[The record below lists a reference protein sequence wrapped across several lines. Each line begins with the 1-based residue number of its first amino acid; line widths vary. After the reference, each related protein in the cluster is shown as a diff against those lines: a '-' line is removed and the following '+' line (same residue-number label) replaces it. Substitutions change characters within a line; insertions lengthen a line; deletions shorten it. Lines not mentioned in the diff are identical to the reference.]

1 MVMLYKKW
9 KNEKWLTIIAI
20 FAILFLVPIMF
31 VPLVKY
37 TMVWKYAGSLEA
49 VDTGRSIL
57 LYGNDEYSE
66 IIVNLVSVFMIASW
80 VLPAILIGLI
90 ILARVKMWDNEN
102 TIVFASIATT
112 FLFTVIYM
120 VLGFIITNNFMEFY
134 KNPYEIVVK
143 NVYTLSYIPAILQL
157 VFLGLGTIFFINIKK
172 AIKSPD
178 LVGEIKT
185 VKDHSRASKSNLVA
199 KRDIS
204 KKGKWKN
211 EKITT
216 FISIISIVLITAIIF
231 VPITN
236 YDIYIND
243 TLYGIDHNRGMAIY
257 GYDLL
262 FTNPSVIVGGFKV
275 VSIIFAW
282 VIFVT
287 TIAMIVGLILSF
299 TKLKNTKA
307 QKIMQLV
314 VVGSACTCAFFYM
327 IVGIL
332 STVGVDKYHDFSTY
346 YQYGYY
352 WTTTTE
358 AINEFTI
365 AYIPLILQAVCLVF
379 VLVNFFKNR
388 KELVCVKNSEETIVA
403 NETLTNTPNQKI
415 VSTVNASI
423 IEDIKKFKE
432 LLDMGAITQ
441 EEYDAKKKELLGL

>member
-1 MVMLYKKW
+1 
-9 KNEKWLTIIAI
+9 
-20 FAILFLVPIMF
+20 
-31 VPLVKY
+31 
-37 TMVWKYAGSLEA
+37 
-49 VDTGRSIL
+49 
-57 LYGNDEYSE
+57 
-66 IIVNLVSVFMIASW
+66 
-80 VLPAILIGLI
+80 
-90 ILARVKMWDNEN
+90 
-102 TIVFASIATT
+102 
-112 FLFTVIYM
+112 
-120 VLGFIITNNFMEFY
+120 
-134 KNPYEIVVK
+134 
-143 NVYTLSYIPAILQL
+143 
-157 VFLGLGTIFFINIKK
+157 
-172 AIKSPD
+172 
-178 LVGEIKT
+178 
-185 VKDHSRASKSNLVA
+185 
-199 KRDIS
+199 
-204 KKGKWKN
+204 
-211 EKITT
+211 
-216 FISIISIVLITAIIF
+216 
-231 VPITN
+231 
-236 YDIYIND
+236 
-243 TLYGIDHNRGMAIY
+243 MAIY